1 KQLLPIIDQAISKLS
16 GEQLDAL
23 AKKWLHDTGFNTN
36 TTVPYTELYDLTK
49 EATVEGSMVRVEL
62 NGEIKHLYLKKIDTG
77 EHYSEYFA
85 VLIPES

>member
-1 KQLLPIIDQAISKLS
+1 MQSKHKQLLPIIDQAISKLS

-23 AKKWLHDTGFNTN
+23 AKSGCMDTGFNTN

-49 EATVEGSMVRVEL
+49 EATVEGSMVRRVEL

-77 EHYSEYFA
+77 EHYS
-85 VLIPES
+85 